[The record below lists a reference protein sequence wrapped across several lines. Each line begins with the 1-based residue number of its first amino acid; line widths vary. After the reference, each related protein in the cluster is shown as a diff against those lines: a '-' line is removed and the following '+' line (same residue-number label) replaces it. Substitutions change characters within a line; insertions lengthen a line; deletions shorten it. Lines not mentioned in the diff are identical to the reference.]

1 MVGKDDKMTEKP
13 YEVSS
18 GTWEAIQTEVNKL
31 LPAIE
36 RGDDLT
42 PDDVKEVKKL
52 VTLVEN
58 ASKAYNK
65 ALKQS
70 FNSYKQMLNQKLDE
84 IGYPTISSYIE
95 MRRKE
100 QQTDISNRLTTK
112 VAHFTKIVHEE
123 LDKTTIIKRTQF
135 VGPIPSQMMTLF
147 PKINSGAIA
156 NEIKDWTPIETM
168 VRTLIQY
175 ADKQAI
181 EMVTILPLTSMTAQ
195 TFGSFFKT
203 GDRELLSD
211 IKEVLKK
218 DQDWLINR
226 QVALGMTDEQ
236 TMLSM
241 LDGILH
247 SDEQDK
253 LSQIRRLLNI
263 WDTKHLYQ

>member
-1 MVGKDDKMTEKP
+1 MTDKP

-36 RGDDLT
+36 RGDNLA

-52 VTLVEN
+52 VTLVDN

-70 FNSYKQMLNQKLDE
+70 FTAYKQMLNQKLTE

-100 QQTDISNRLTTK
+100 QQTDISNRLTAK
-112 VAHFTKIVHEE
+112 VARFTEIVHAE
-123 LDKTTIIKRTQF
+123 LDKTSIIKRTQF

-147 PKINSGAIA
+147 PKINSGAVS

-175 ADKQAI
+175 ADEQAI
-181 EMVTILPLTSMTAQ
+181 EMVTILPLTSITAQ

-203 GDRELLSD
+203 GDRELLKD
-211 IKEVLKK
+211 IKEILKK

-226 QVALGMTDEQ
+226 QIALSMTNEH
-236 TMLSM
+236 TMLNM

-247 SDEQDK
+247 SDEVDK
-253 LSQIRRLLNI
+253 LSQIRRLLTI
-263 WDTKHLYQ
+263 WDTRHLYK

>member
-1 MVGKDDKMTEKP
+1 MRKDSETMSEKP

-52 VTLVEN
+52 VTLVDN

-70 FNSYKQMLNQKLDE
+70 FNSYKQMLNQKLNE

-100 QQTDISNRLTTK
+100 QQIDISNRLTTK
-112 VAHFTKIVHEE
+112 VAHFTKIVHDE
-123 LDKTTIIKRTQF
+123 LNKTTIIKRTQF
-135 VGPIPSQMMTLF
+135 VDPIPSQMMVLF
-147 PKINSGAIA
+147 PKINSGAIS

-168 VRTLIQY
+168 VHTLIQY
-175 ADKQAI
+175 ADEQAI
-181 EMVTILPLTSMTAQ
+181 EMVTLLPLTSITAQ

-203 GDRELLSD
+203 GDRELLRD

-226 QVALGMTDEQ
+226 QVALEMNNEQ

-247 SDEQDK
+247 SNEPDK

-263 WDTKHLYQ
+263 WDTKHLYK